1 MERFRDKVVI
11 ITGGAGG
18 IGRETALLISE
29 EGGKVIIFDMN
40 EIGLKEV
47 EDTIKSRGRN
57 FKGYK
62 VDVSDFEIVQDAVN
76 KVVED
81 FGKIDVLVNNAG
93 ITRDNFLT
101 KMSVEDWNKVIS
113 INLTGTF
120 NCTKAVIPYMY
131 ENGSGV
137 IINVSS
143 VVAIYGNIGQTNY
156 IASKAGV
163 IGLTKG
169 WAKEFSKKGIRV
181 NAVAPG
187 FIKTPMTEKV
197 PEKVIDF
204 MVSRTPL
211 GRMGETEEVAK
222 AILFLSSDDASF
234 ITGVILNVDGGLVV

>member
-57 FKGYK
+57 CKGYK

-113 INLTGTF
+113 IN
-120 NCTKAVIPYMY
+120 
-131 ENGSGV
+131 
-137 IINVSS
+137 
-143 VVAIYGNIGQTNY
+143 
-156 IASKAGV
+156 
-163 IGLTKG
+163 
-169 WAKEFSKKGIRV
+169 
-181 NAVAPG
+181 
-187 FIKTPMTEKV
+187 
-197 PEKVIDF
+197 
-204 MVSRTPL
+204 
-211 GRMGETEEVAK
+211 
-222 AILFLSSDDASF
+222 
-234 ITGVILNVDGGLVV
+234 

>member
-137 IINVSS
+137 IINVAS

>member
-29 EGGKVIIFDMN
+29 EGGKVAIFDMN

-57 FKGYK
+57 CKGYK

-81 FGKIDVLVNNAG
+81 FGKIDILVNNAG

-131 ENGSGV
+131 EKESGV
-137 IINVSS
+137 IINVS
-143 VVAIYGNIGQTNY
+143 
-156 IASKAGV
+156 
-163 IGLTKG
+163 
-169 WAKEFSKKGIRV
+169 
-181 NAVAPG
+181 
-187 FIKTPMTEKV
+187 
-197 PEKVIDF
+197 
-204 MVSRTPL
+204 
-211 GRMGETEEVAK
+211 
-222 AILFLSSDDASF
+222 
-234 ITGVILNVDGGLVV
+234 